1 MTSIRFQTAGF
12 NRATGALCCLILLS
26 CGAIAQ
32 TTAQS
37 PSNSITGLVTDSG
50 RNPVQQLRVELLDEV
65 NSMMATTRTDSIG
78 RFRFTGL
85 SQGNFQVRVVTAGTN
100 FVETTVAVQLR
111 YSRGS
116 TGAHHE
122 QIDIM
127 LRTREEAKG
136 PANYNPGTTFVQEVP
151 EPARKAY
158 ERGVSLLNNGQ
169 DVAGGLNALLEA
181 VDIFPEY
188 YLALERLGAE
198 LVKYQEYEKARIAL
212 SKAVEVN
219 SSGPLSRF
227 ALGVADYHLRL
238 YPEATEHLRRA
249 VTLAPASSN
258 TPMAHYYLGL
268 CYLKKERS
276 EDAEAQFKRA
286 YESGKGRI
294 PSDVHMHL
302 AQIYSNRK
310 RYREAADELELF
322 LKETPDARDA
332 ESIRGLIAQ
341 LRAKAK

>member
-1 MTSIRFQTAGF
+1 MNSIRFQKDGF
-12 NRATGALCCLILLS
+12 NRAPGALYCLILLCCS
-26 CGAIAQ
+26 AIAQ

-50 RNPVQQLRVELLDEV
+50 RNPVQQIRVELLDEV
-65 NSMMATTRTDSIG
+65 NAMMATTRTDSIG
-78 RFRFTGL
+78 RFRFAGL
-85 SQGNFQVRVVTAGTN
+85 SQGNFQVRVVTAGTS
-100 FVETTVAVQLR
+100 FVETSIAVQLR

-122 QIDIM
+122 QIEIM

-136 PANYNPGTTFVQEVP
+136 PANYNAGTTFAQEVP
-151 EPARKAY
+151 ERARKAF
-158 ERGVSLLNNGQ
+158 ERGVSLLSNGN
-169 DVAGGLNALLEA
+169 DEAGGLNALLEA

-198 LVKYQEYEKARIAL
+198 LVRFQEYEKARIAL
-212 SKAVEVN
+212 VKAVEVN
-219 SSGPLSRF
+219 SSGPLSRY

-238 YPEATEHLRRA
+238 YPEAIEHLRRA
-249 VTLAPASSN
+249 VSLAPASPN
-258 TPMAHYYLGL
+258 TPVAQYYLGL
-268 CYLKKERS
+268 CYLKKERPA
-276 EDAEAQFKRA
+276 DAEAQFKRA
-286 YESGKGRI
+286 CEAGKGRV

-302 AQIYSNRK
+302 AQIYSNQK
-310 RYREAADELELF
+310 RYREAADELEIF